1 MPEYPRSLGIALS
14 GGAAHGI
21 AHVGVLKVLERERIP
36 IRMIAASSAGSI
48 AGALFAAGLP
58 AEELAVLVRELRW
71 KDVYR
76 FSPGRMGLLSSE
88 PLAAL
93 LGRALPV
100 KRFDR
105 LKIAMKVIATDL
117 ASGKAIVISKGDL
130 IPAICASCALPG
142 LLPPAQV
149 SGKMLVDGGVTSG
162 VPTQVL
168 RRAGVD
174 VVMASDVNY
183 KVTSFAAPGNLFE
196 VIVRSVYLM
205 SRQAV
210 SGYIEEAD
218 LVVAPEIGDIS
229 WQDLERADELM
240 SQGQAAMEAQI
251 PTLKQLLSSSRLLRR
266 VAGQWNRGRK

>member
-1 MPEYPRSLGIALS
+1 MGVALS

-21 AHVGVLKVLERERIP
+21 AHVGVLRVLERERIP

-58 AEELAVLVRELRW
+58 AEELALLVRALRW

-93 LGRALPV
+93 LGRTLPV
-100 KRFDR
+100 KRFER

-117 ASGKAIVISKGDL
+117 ASGKAIVISKGEL

-142 LLPPAQV
+142 LLPPSQV

-251 PTLKQLLSSSRLLRR
+251 PALKQLLSSRRLLRR
-266 VAGQWNRGRK
+266 VAGQWSRRRG